1 MEDSAEIVEMLS
13 PHRLVQRVADQ
24 AMELIPGAEGVLV
37 GFSDD
42 HGVTYVSGAGF
53 LVSHVGTSVDMDASL
68 SGLALRRRQVLC
80 SDDTEDDP
88 RVDLDA
94 CRRLNVASSV
104 CVPLGRG
111 DEVLGVMAVSSR
123 RTRAFDDEDVALLT
137 RMADFMSIAVGLAS
151 DLARVGRDLLRLGD
165 TAPESEHAS
174 DRTPDISEEERDSAS
189 RFVMSVLR
197 PDAMSRLESRQRIQT
212 ILDHPELLDVAYQ
225 PILDTRSGQALGVEA
240 LARFPGEPATPDL
253 WFEEAHRVGL
263 GTQLEMLAVRRAL
276 LCLPTLP
283 APWWVTIN
291 VGPET
296 MMSEDFA
303 ELLARTRADRIVME
317 LTEHSR
323 VADYPGLMRTLQVL
337 RATGARL
344 AIDDT
349 GAGFSSLSHI
359 LKLAPDF
366 IKLDREL
373 VAGIDLDPVRRVLTA
388 SLVGFA
394 SGTGAEII
402 AEGVET
408 SDELETLEGLGV
420 GLSQGFYFGRPV
432 SMERLFG
439 SLGLQQQR
447 HGAAALHAGAG

>member
-1 MEDSAEIVEMLS
+1 MEDSAEIVDMLS

-24 AMELIPGAEGVLV
+24 AMQLVPGAEGVLL
-37 GFSDD
+37 GFSDE

-53 LVSHVGTSVDMDASL
+53 LVNHVGTSVDMTESL
-68 SGLALRRRQVLC
+68 SGLAIRRREVLC
-80 SDDTEDDP
+80 SDDTEGDP

-94 CRRLNVASSV
+94 CRRLQVASSV

-111 DEVLGVMAVSSR
+111 EEIIGVMCVSSR
-123 RTRAFDDEDVALLT
+123 RRRAFEEEDVALLT
-137 RMADFMSIAVGLAS
+137 RMADFMSIAVGLAA
-151 DLARVGRDLLRLGD
+151 DLARVGRDLLRLGN
-165 TAPESEHAS
+165 APADALVEGDPASE
-174 DRTPDISEEERDSAS
+174 ISEEERTSAS

-197 PDAMSRLESRQRIQT
+197 PGAVSRMESRQRIQSV
-212 ILDHPELLDVAYQ
+212 LQHPDLLSVSYQ
-225 PILDTRSGQALGVEA
+225 PILHARSGTAVGVEA
-240 LARFPGEPATPDL
+240 LARFPYEPATPDQ
-253 WFEEAHRVGL
+253 WFAEAHRVGL
-263 GTQLEMLAVRRAL
+263 GTQLELLAVRRAL
-276 LCLPTLP
+276 LCLPKLP
-283 APWWVTIN
+283 AHWWLAVN
-291 VGPET
+291 VGPEAMVT
-296 MMSEDFA
+296 EDFA
-303 ELLARTRADRIVME
+303 EVLSGTDAQRIVLE

-323 VADYPGLMRTLQVL
+323 VSDYPGLMRTLHAL

-394 SGTGAEII
+394 ANTGAEII

-408 SDELETLEGLGV
+408 RDELESLEALGV
-420 GLSQGFYFGRPV
+420 GFAQGFHFGRPV
-432 SMERLFG
+432 SVERLFD
-439 SLGLQQQR
+439 SLRRQRQR
-447 HGAAALHAGAG
+447 HGAVALKSTTG